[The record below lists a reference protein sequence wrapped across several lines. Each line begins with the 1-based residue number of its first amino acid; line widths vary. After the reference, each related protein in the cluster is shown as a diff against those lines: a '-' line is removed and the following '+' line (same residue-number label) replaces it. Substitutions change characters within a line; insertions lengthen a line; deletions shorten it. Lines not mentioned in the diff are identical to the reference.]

1 MTIDPIQLKIIS
13 RFFAQLKQFQKVFQS
28 VMIELGLK
36 SEQNELNTLVKKD
49 SKSKPSNDLLSSIM
63 ISMTDMS
70 NLRNSVSKETEIY
83 NSMMQVP

>member
-1 MTIDPIQLKIIS
+1 
-13 RFFAQLKQFQKVFQS
+13 
-28 VMIELGLK
+28 MIELGLK

-83 NSMMQVP
+83 NNMMQVP

>member
-1 MTIDPIQLKIIS
+1 
-13 RFFAQLKQFQKVFQS
+13 
-28 VMIELGLK
+28 MIELGLK

>member
-1 MTIDPIQLKIIS
+1 
-13 RFFAQLKQFQKVFQS
+13 
-28 VMIELGLK
+28 MIELGLK

-49 SKSKPSNDLLSSIM
+49 SKSKPSNDRLSSIM

-83 NSMMQVP
+83 NSMMQVKSEFSCNKNSQNKCKQYRTFYS